1 MTIKVD
7 DIHSDWYQNEKIG
20 EIANAVNG
28 LIDLAPSALSAI
40 VSKMQMN
47 VGNCN
52 ILVSSDSTGNEQTEW
67 VYLYAQYLATLSSQ
81 YTVNYYLFNAV
92 SGEYGAAVVVQTG
105 SGANSLN
112 IYNAAISGSK
122 PDYILGSRFTNAVI
136 SVPQIDCLIMNH
148 GHNCINSYNDA
159 TPDNR
164 RTPQFLEA
172 VFQILSVH
180 SGASVVFMTQNP
192 RRDDDNYRP
201 VYAAILRAAS
211 LVGASIADSYKLF
224 ADAGKATNLYNDNIH
239 PSPAGSQLYLS
250 AIKTITFAG
259 QSESALSAFD
269 NWGAYNLIEN
279 GTFKDFSGAIPAGWT
294 AQLSATAEK
303 ELTQSEGLNGYS
315 VKVIS
320 ANASSG
326 IIYTLSNQQLN
337 MVKGRNLTLAVRVF
351 IPTSQS
357 NNAGRI
363 GLTTSSNTSNNYAP
377 SGDAKGGWTWRVIS
391 QKVKPTDAYV
401 IATLFG
407 DTAGAN
413 GFAYF
418 DRAILVTGAL
428 PADCIK

>member
-1 MTIKVD
+1 V
-7 DIHSDWYQNEKIG
+7 
-20 EIANAVNG
+20 
-28 LIDLAPSALSAI
+28 
-40 VSKMQMN
+40 
-47 VGNCN
+47 C
-52 ILVSSDSTGNEQTEW
+52 SSDL
-67 VYLYAQYLATLSSQ
+67 LYAQYLATISSQ
-81 YTVNYYLFNAV
+81 YTVNYYLFNPT
-92 SGEYGAAVVVQTG
+92 SGNYDAAAVVQTG

-122 PDYILGSRFTNAVI
+122 PDYILGARFANAVVGI
-136 SVPQIDCLIMNH
+136 PQIDCLIMNH

-192 RRDDDNYRP
+192 RRDDDTYRP
-201 VYAAILRAAS
+201 VYAAILRAAA
-211 LVGASIADSYKLF
+211 LVGASVADSYKLF
-224 ADAGKATNLYNDNIH
+224 VEAGKSANLYNDNIH

-259 QSESALSAFD
+259 QVTSGVSALD
-269 NWGAYNLIEN
+269 NYCAYNLLAN
-279 GTFKDFSGAIPAGWT
+279 GNFSSFSAAIPDGWS
-294 AQLSATAEK
+294 AQLSVTAEK
-303 ELTQSEGLNGYS
+303 EFSQHDGLNGYS
-315 VKVIS
+315 VKLTS
-320 ANASSG
+320 ASASSG
-326 IIYTLSNQQLN
+326 IIYTLSTQQLN

-391 QKVKPTDAYV
+391 QKVKPSDTYV

-418 DRAILVTGAL
+418 DRAILITGAL
-428 PADCIK
+428 PADKL